1 MQKSIFALLLLK
13 YQIMF
18 QFLPGSNTDQKTW
31 ASMYEDSD
39 LNSKTIYTYHGH
51 AFKKGFQ
58 FFCGREE

>member
-1 MQKSIFALLLLK
+1 
-13 YQIMF
+13 MF